1 MGEIPQKERDGPS
14 VGPILDQGV
23 NCPRSRGFSPVDE
36 HFLLYLNEED
46 IVIPLKA
53 LSGGE
58 FYLNNDL
65 IVKIEALPDTVI
77 TLNDGRTLRVKDT
90 PEEIIEKIIQYKRR
104 IYQGNLEVK

>member
-1 MGEIPQKERDGPS
+1 MESKLFYHMVYYFNYFWD
-14 VGPILDQGV
+14 
-23 NCPRSRGFSPVDE
+23 
-36 HFLLYLNEED
+36 EED
-46 IVIPLKA
+46 TMILLKS

-77 TLNDGRTLRVKDT
+77 TLSDGRTLRVKDT
-90 PEEIIEKIIQYKRR
+90 PQEIIEKIIHYKRR